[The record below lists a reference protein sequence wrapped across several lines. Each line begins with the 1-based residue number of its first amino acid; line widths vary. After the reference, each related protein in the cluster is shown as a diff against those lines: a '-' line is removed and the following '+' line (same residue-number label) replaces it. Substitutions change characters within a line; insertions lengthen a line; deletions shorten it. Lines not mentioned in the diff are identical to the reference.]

1 MVKKPL
7 VCIAIPNY
15 NYGQFV
21 REAVDGAL
29 AQTYE
34 NIEVVVSDNA
44 STDDS
49 WEQLQAYAGHPKVQ
63 LYRQNRT
70 IPIANHFDFVPTLSG
85 ARFMV
90 LFSSDDAM
98 RPEFVEKAIKVILDH
113 PGRTLWC
120 VAVEREVI
128 DERGE
133 IRPFPPFY
141 NRSCIIPGEKQAK
154 VFLMGN
160 PFVPSQFLIDRK
172 IFQPNY
178 RRLQRLRN
186 HPLALERQRRKKFEY
201 DCIGDCDMWY
211 NLCLMADFG
220 YVKDKLVLYRQHFKG
235 EAALHMGNLRGIFEL
250 FLMKHRLI
258 EIARAKGNTYIPP
271 FGEEAIRK
279 IGSDCLKW
287 AILFLE
293 HQDLRACRRLIHLA
307 VAIDDTL
314 EDSKTYK
321 ALSFILSSDLE
332 DPWKAYQALLP
343 SLGAFLRDFSYDPP
357 EGSVM
362 IET

>member
-1 MVKKPL
+1 MVAKPL
-7 VCIAIPNY
+7 VCIVIPNY
-15 NYGQFV
+15 NYGRFI

-29 AQTYE
+29 AQTYP

-49 WEQLQAYAGHPKVQ
+49 WKKLQIYRGHPKVS
-63 LYRQNRT
+63 LYRQKHT
-70 IPIANHFDFVPTLSG
+70 IPIANHFQFVTMQSC

-98 RPEFVEKAIKVILDH
+98 RPEFVEKAMKVILDH
-113 PGRTLWC
+113 PGRPIGF

-128 DERGE
+128 DEHGE
-133 IRPFPPFY
+133 IHPFPPFY
-141 NRSCIIPGEKQAK
+141 NRSCIVPGEKQAK

-160 PFVPSQFLIDRK
+160 PLVPSQIIIDRK
-172 IFQPNY
+172 FHQPDY
-178 RRLQRLRN
+178 RQFYAMRN
-186 HPLALERQRRKKFEY
+186 NPKALESLLRRKHEY
-201 DCIGDCDMWY
+201 DCMGDCDMWY
-211 NLCLMADFG
+211 RLCLRADFA
-220 YVKDKLVLYRQHFKG
+220 YLQEKLVLYRQHFKG
-235 EAALHMGNLRGIFEL
+235 EAARHMGNLRGFFEL
-250 FLMKHRLI
+250 FVMKHRFI
-258 EIARAKGNTYIPP
+258 EIAKAQGNTYIPS

-293 HQDLRACRRLIHLA
+293 YRDLRAARRLIHLA

-314 EDSKTYK
+314 EASKTYK

-332 DPWKAYQALLP
+332 DPWKAYQGLLP
-343 SLGAFLRDFSYDPP
+343 SVGAFIRDFSYEPP
-357 EGSVM
+357 EGSVV
-362 IET
+362 IES